1 MTDQGELFPMT
12 YLTGIYSG
20 KLVDPLNLSSSDI
33 DIEDIA
39 HSLALQ
45 CRYGG
50 HLKFHYSVAQHS
62 VILSYNVP
70 KWLAFPALMH
80 DACEGFITDLPY
92 PIKVRLEGYYEM
104 EEAVI
109 TSICHKFKIDRSAMD
124 AVKGYDRRIC
134 IDEMNQL
141 CNFQDPV
148 LVKTTKALRIGK
160 IREMDWR
167 DARDEF
173 LDRFYELYDGEDD
186 SGGGPMDAGALLS
199 VDSFMGRQGALV

>member
-1 MTDQGELFPMT
+1 MT

-50 HLKFHYSVAQHS
+50 HVKFHYSVAQHS

-80 DACEGFITDLPY
+80 SG
-92 PIKVRLEGYYEM
+92 
-104 EEAVI
+104 
-109 TSICHKFKIDRSAMD
+109 
-124 AVKGYDRRIC
+124 RRYSVAWERRHW
-134 IDEMNQL
+134 DHQR
-141 CNFQDPV
+141 V
-148 LVKTTKALRIGK
+148 LSHL
-160 IREMDWR
+160 
-167 DARDEF
+167 
-173 LDRFYELYDGEDD
+173 
-186 SGGGPMDAGALLS
+186 AG
-199 VDSFMGRQGALV
+199 